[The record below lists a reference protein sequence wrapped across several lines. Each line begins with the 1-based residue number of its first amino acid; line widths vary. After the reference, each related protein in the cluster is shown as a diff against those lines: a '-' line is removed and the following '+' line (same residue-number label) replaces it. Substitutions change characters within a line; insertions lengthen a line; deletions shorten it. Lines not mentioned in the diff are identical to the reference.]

1 MNLWMSLNLNIIRY
15 DEGNL
20 SNEDMLKIRGKMK
33 LIDKMMNGEL
43 MNDEIEC
50 MKNMIEKSQ

>member
-1 MNLWMSLNLNIIRY
+1 MSLNLNIIRY